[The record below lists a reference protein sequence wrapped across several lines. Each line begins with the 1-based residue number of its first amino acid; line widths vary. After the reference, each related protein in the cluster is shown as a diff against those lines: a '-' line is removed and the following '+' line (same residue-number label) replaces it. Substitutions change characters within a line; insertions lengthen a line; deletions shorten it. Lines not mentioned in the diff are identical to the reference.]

1 MNQCR
6 FCAGTDLKLWVGRY
20 QRCNDCL
27 YICAVPAPTPD
38 EIDRHYSQYH
48 ENNHQKSEAKNLA
61 RAVSYQQEIRWLKGL
76 LGDPLPGPV
85 FDYGA
90 SGGYFLDA
98 LVSDGGVAASQAHGD
113 DLSPGAVAQLVKK
126 GYRKTVSS
134 CESKSMQLVTL
145 RGVLEH
151 LLDFRSVIGDLTGL
165 VADGGALFITAT
177 PDASSTVAN
186 LYRDRWVQ
194 HHYPSHFQ
202 HFTSALVDQL
212 LAERG
217 FVLVDHVD
225 LYRESVYRSDD
236 DDLHWLRAV
245 KGTVPEVH
253 HAYWGSMMTR
263 LYRRGPDLSS
273 SQEV

>member
-1 MNQCR
+1 MKQCR
-6 FCAGTDLKLWVGRY
+6 FCGGNDLKPWTGQY
-20 QRCNDCL
+20 ERCNDCL
-27 YICAVPAPTPD
+27 YICTVPPPSPD

-48 ENNHQKSEAKNLA
+48 ENNHQKSEAKNSA
-61 RAVSYQQEIRWLKGL
+61 RAISYVQEIRWLESR
-76 LGDPLPGPV
+76 LGSPLPGPV

-98 LVSDGGVAASQAHGD
+98 LVSEGGVPAQTAYGD
-113 DLSPGAVAQLVKK
+113 DLSPGAVEQLTRK
-126 GYRKTVSS
+126 GYRKKMPSL
-134 CESKSMQLVTL
+134 EPGSMKLVTL

-151 LLDFRSVIGDLTGL
+151 LLDFRAVVESLTEL
-165 VADGGALFITAT
+165 VAEDGAFFITAT

-202 HFTSALVDQL
+202 HFTSALVDRL

-217 FVLVDHVD
+217 FVLVDHID
-225 LYRESVYRSDD
+225 LYRESVYRSTDD
-236 DDLHWLRAV
+236 DQRWLRAV
-245 KGTVPEVH
+245 HGFNPGTP

-263 LYRRGPDLSS
+263 LYRRGPQLS
-273 SQEV
+273 

>member
-1 MNQCR
+1 
-6 FCAGTDLKLWVGRY
+6 
-20 QRCNDCL
+20 
-27 YICAVPAPTPD
+27 
-38 EIDRHYSQYH
+38 
-48 ENNHQKSEAKNLA
+48 
-61 RAVSYQQEIRWLKGL
+61 
-76 LGDPLPGPV
+76 
-85 FDYGA
+85 
-90 SGGYFLDA
+90 
-98 LVSDGGVAASQAHGD
+98 
-113 DLSPGAVAQLVKK
+113 
-126 GYRKTVSS
+126 
-134 CESKSMQLVTL
+134 MQLVTL

>member
-1 MNQCR
+1 MKKCR
-6 FCAGTDLKLWVGRY
+6 FCEGRDLKPWTGNY
-20 QRCNDCL
+20 HRCNDCL
-27 YICAVPAPTPD
+27 YICSVPAPTTA
-38 EIDRHYSQYH
+38 EIDEHYSRYH
-48 ENNHQKSEAKNLA
+48 ENNHQKSEAKNAA
-61 RAVSYQQEIRWLKGL
+61 RAISYVQEIRWLERQ
-76 LGDPLPGPV
+76 LGSPMQGPV

-98 LVSDGGVAASQAHGD
+98 LVSEGGVQQEDAHGD
-113 DLSPGAVAQLVKK
+113 DLSPGAIEQLISK
-126 GYRKTVSS
+126 GYRKTLDSIDARS
-134 CESKSMQLVTL
+134 IKLVTL

-151 LLDFRSVIGDLTGL
+151 LLDFRGIISSLTEL
-165 VADGGALFITAT
+165 VAEDGAFFITAT
-177 PDASSTVAN
+177 PDSSSTVAN

-202 HFTSALVDQL
+202 HFNAALVDYL

-217 FVLVDHVD
+217 FVLVDHTD

-245 KGTVPEVH
+245 RGTAPEVH

-263 LYRRGPDLSS
+263 LYRRGTTI
-273 SQEV
+273 